1 MVLLKFHQRNWNMR
15 KVTKQT
21 IQLDKDAIRNLDVSH
36 LAEQSLTANDWLSAG
51 QSEYRLYAWLS
62 TQFDNSIILDV
73 GTRTGGSALA
83 LSYNENNQVFSYD
96 LQEQGASKIKRDN
109 IEFKIKDFRQDD
121 SINWDHV
128 SIIMLDVDPHDG
140 VQEEEMMEFL
150 EEKEWKGLMLFDD
163 IGPQWPEVEDLWN
176 RITYPKVDVTEVGH
190 MSGTGLINF
199 DEKHEVSWKE

>member
-1 MVLLKFHQRNWNMR
+1 MR

-36 LAEQSLTANDWLSAG
+36 LAEQSLNANDWLSAG